1 VTRVRRRVLPASF
14 FARPAFAVAPDL
26 LGRVLCRRLG
36 RDVVRLPILETEA
49 YHDVCDLASHAA
61 RGRTPR
67 NDVMFG
73 PAGRWYVYL
82 CYGVHWML
90 NVVTA
95 DVGTPSAVLVRATAG
110 LGSPGVLTRELRID
124 RELGG
129 RRAAPASG
137 LWIEEGA
144 RAGLAARRLPR
155 VGVAYAGPVWAGKP
169 WRFLAVTSTA
179 ARGGP
184 RTGAGA
190 PSTAS
195 PGRSAR
201 RRRPSRRA

>member
-1 VTRVRRRVLPASF
+1 MTRGRPRVLPASF

-36 RDVVRLPILETEA
+36 RDAVRLPILETEA
-49 YHDVCDLASHAA
+49 YHGPDDLASHAA

-67 NDVMFG
+67 NAVMFG

-95 DVGTPSAVLVRATAG
+95 DVGTPSAVLVRAAAG
-110 LGSPGVLTRELRID
+110 LPSPGVLTGELRID
-124 RELGG
+124 RGLDGL
-129 RRAAPASG
+129 RAAPPSG

-144 RAGLAARRLPR
+144 GVGLRARRLPR
-155 VGVAYAGPVWAGKP
+155 VGVAYAGPVWASKP
-169 WRFLAVTSTA
+169 WRFLAVTSTE

-184 RTGAGA
+184 RTGAGG
-190 PSTAS
+190 PSTSSRA
-195 PGRSAR
+195 RSAR